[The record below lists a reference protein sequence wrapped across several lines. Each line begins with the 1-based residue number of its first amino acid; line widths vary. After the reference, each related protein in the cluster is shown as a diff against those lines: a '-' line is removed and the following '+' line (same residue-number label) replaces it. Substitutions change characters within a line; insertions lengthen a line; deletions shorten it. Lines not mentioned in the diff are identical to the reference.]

1 MNARSEP
8 PSEPP
13 PARPDAPSASGAPAR
28 PPLLREL
35 LLGTALAV
43 LRLPHP
49 ARRPPSAPTVPAK
62 SDEAEQTNEARAGG
76 EKLVGVR
83 R

>member
-8 PSEPP
+8 PS
-13 PARPDAPSASGAPAR
+13 ARPDAPAASGASAR

-43 LRLPHP
+43 LCLPHP

-62 SDEAEQTNEARAGG
+62 SDEAEQTDEARAGG
-76 EKLVGVR
+76 EELVGACR
-83 R
+83 